1 MSKHIRETEEIYF
14 REVENMEIM
23 EKMKSEFSKQFGA
36 DRKTRA
42 YFSPGRVNLI
52 GEHTDYNGGHVFP
65 CAISLGTYALVADR
79 EDKKTQVFSMNFAE
93 KGIIEFPM
101 EELSYESTKGWAN
114 YPMGV
119 VKALADAGYPAAH
132 GFDILFFGTLPNGSG
147 LSSSASLEVL
157 MAFILNEALGF
168 ALDMVELVKL
178 SQVAENRFVGVNCG
192 IMDQFAVG
200 MGKKDHAILL
210 DCNTL
215 EYRYSRIAMEG
226 CSIVITNTNKPH
238 SLASSAYNVRRA
250 QCEHA
255 LNELKE
261 IREVQSLG
269 SLTNEEF
276 DKLAG
281 HISDHVERQRA
292 RHAVYENQR
301 TLKAVEALEQND
313 VEEFGRLMNASHV
326 SLRDDYDVTGI
337 ELDTLVELAWEQE
350 GVIGSRMT
358 GAGFGGCTVSIVR
371 NNAIEAFK
379 KNVGEA
385 YTKKIGYAPDFIVA
399 TIADGTHRID

>member
-1 MSKHIRETEEIYF
+1 MAQDILAEMKRIFEEKFGKAETRGF
-14 REVENMEIM
+14 
-23 EKMKSEFSKQFGA
+23 
-36 DRKTRA
+36 
-42 YFSPGRVNLI
+42 FSPGRVNLI

-79 EDKKTQVFSMNFAE
+79 QDSKTRIYSMNQEGA
-93 KGIIEFPM
+93 GIIEFEM
-101 EELSYESTKGWAN
+101 SGLSYDSAKGWAN

-119 VKALADAGYPAAH
+119 VKVFEDAGHKCSH
-132 GFDILFFGTLPNGSG
+132 GFDILIYGTLPNGSG

-157 MAFILNEALGF
+157 TAVILNDAFSFG
-168 ALDMVELVKL
+168 LDMVEMVKL
-178 SQVAENRFVGVNCG
+178 SQKAENTFVGVNCG

-200 MGKKDHAILL
+200 MGKKDCAILL
-210 DCNTL
+210 DCSTL
-215 EYRYSRIAMEG
+215 EYRYSKIALDG
-226 CSIVITNTNKPH
+226 ASIVITNTNKPH

-261 IREVQSLG
+261 VRPELATLG
-269 SLTNEEF
+269 ALTNLEY

-301 TLKAVEALEQND
+301 TLEAVQALEAND
-313 VEEFGRLMNASHV
+313 VARFGELMDMSHV
-326 SLRDDYDVTGI
+326 SLRDDYDVTGV
-337 ELDTLVELAWEQE
+337 ELDTLAELAWEQE

-358 GAGFGGCTVSIVR
+358 GAGFGGCTVSLVKDDC
-371 NNAIEAFK
+371 IEAFK
-379 KNVGEA
+379 KNVEA
-385 YTKKIGYAPDFIVA
+385 AYEKKIGYKPSFYVA
-399 TIADGTHRID
+399 NIADGTHRLS

>member
-1 MSKHIRETEEIYF
+1 MAQDILAEMKRIFEEKFGKAETRGF
-14 REVENMEIM
+14 
-23 EKMKSEFSKQFGA
+23 
-36 DRKTRA
+36 
-42 YFSPGRVNLI
+42 FSPGRVNLI

-79 EDKKTQVFSMNFAE
+79 QDSKTRIYSMNQEGA
-93 KGIIEFPM
+93 GIIEFEM
-101 EELSYESTKGWAN
+101 SGLSYDSAKGWAN

-119 VKALADAGYPAAH
+119 VKVFEDAGHKCSH
-132 GFDILFFGTLPNGSG
+132 GFDILIYGTLPNGSG

-157 MAFILNEALGF
+157 TAVILNDAFSFG
-168 ALDMVELVKL
+168 LDMVEMVKL
-178 SQVAENRFVGVNCG
+178 SQKAENTFVGVNCG

-200 MGKKDHAILL
+200 MGKKDCAILL
-210 DCNTL
+210 DCSTL
-215 EYRYSRIAMEG
+215 EYRYSKIALDG
-226 CSIVITNTNKPH
+226 ASIVITNTNKPH

-261 IREVQSLG
+261 VRPELATLG
-269 SLTNEEF
+269 ALTNLEY

-301 TLKAVEALEQND
+301 TLEAVKALEAND
-313 VEEFGRLMNASHV
+313 VARFGELMDMSHV
-326 SLRDDYDVTGI
+326 SLRDDYDVTGV
-337 ELDTLVELAWEQE
+337 ELDTLAELAWEQE

-358 GAGFGGCTVSIVR
+358 GAGFGGCTVSLVKDDC
-371 NNAIEAFK
+371 IEAFK
-379 KNVGEA
+379 KNVEA
-385 YTKKIGYAPDFIVA
+385 AYEKKIGYKPSFYVA
-399 TIADGTHRID
+399 NIADGTHRLS

>member
-1 MSKHIRETEEIYF
+1 MAQDILAEMKRIFEEKFGKAETRGF
-14 REVENMEIM
+14 
-23 EKMKSEFSKQFGA
+23 
-36 DRKTRA
+36 
-42 YFSPGRVNLI
+42 FSPGRVNLI

-79 EDKKTQVFSMNFAE
+79 QDSKTRIYSMNQEGA
-93 KGIIEFPM
+93 GIIEFEM
-101 EELSYESTKGWAN
+101 SGLSYDSAKGWAN

-119 VKALADAGYPAAH
+119 VKVFEDAGHKCSH
-132 GFDILFFGTLPNGSG
+132 GFDILIYGTLPNGSG

-157 MAFILNEALGF
+157 TAVILNDAFSFG
-168 ALDMVELVKL
+168 LDMVEMVKL
-178 SQVAENRFVGVNCG
+178 SQKAENTFVGVNCG

-200 MGKKDHAILL
+200 MGKKDCAILL
-210 DCNTL
+210 DCSTL
-215 EYRYSRIAMEG
+215 EYRYSKIALDG
-226 CSIVITNTNKPH
+226 ASIVITNTNKPH

-261 IREVQSLG
+261 VRPELATLG
-269 SLTNEEF
+269 ALTNLEY

-301 TLKAVEALEQND
+301 TLEAVQALEAND
-313 VEEFGRLMNASHV
+313 VARFGELMDMSHV
-326 SLRDDYDVTGI
+326 SLRDDYDVTGV
-337 ELDTLVELAWEQE
+337 ELDTLAELAWEQE

-358 GAGFGGCTVSIVR
+358 GAGFGGCTVSLVKDDC
-371 NNAIEAFK
+371 IEAFK
-379 KNVGEA
+379 KNVEA
-385 YTKKIGYAPDFIVA
+385 AYEKKIGYKPSFYVA
-399 TIADGTHRID
+399 SIADGTHRLV

>member
-1 MSKHIRETEEIYF
+1 MATEILAEMKKVFEEKFGKAETRGF
-14 REVENMEIM
+14 
-23 EKMKSEFSKQFGA
+23 
-36 DRKTRA
+36 
-42 YFSPGRVNLI
+42 FSPGRVNLI

-79 EDKKTQVFSMNFAE
+79 QDSKTRIYSMNQEGA
-93 KGIIEFPM
+93 GIIEFEM
-101 EELSYESTKGWAN
+101 SGLAYDSAKGWAN

-119 VKALADAGYPAAH
+119 VKVFEDAGHKCSH
-132 GFDILFFGTLPNGSG
+132 GFDILIYGTLPNGSA

-157 MAFILNEALGF
+157 TAVILNDAF
-168 ALDMVELVKL
+168 AFGLDMVEMVKL
-178 SQVAENRFVGVNCG
+178 SQKAENTFVGVNCG

-200 MGKKDHAILL
+200 MGKKDCAILL
-210 DCNTL
+210 DCSTL
-215 EYRYSRIAMEG
+215 EYRYSKIALDG
-226 CSIVITNTNKPH
+226 ASIVITNTNKPH

-261 IREVQSLG
+261 VRPELATLG
-269 SLTNEEF
+269 SLTNLEY

-301 TLKAVEALEQND
+301 TLEAVKALEAND
-313 VEEFGRLMNASHV
+313 VARFGELMDMSHV
-326 SLRDDYDVTGI
+326 SLRDDYDVTGV
-337 ELDTLVELAWEQE
+337 ELDTLAELAWEQE

-358 GAGFGGCTVSIVR
+358 GAGFGGCTVSLVKDDC
-371 NNAIEAFK
+371 IEAFK
-379 KNVGEA
+379 KNVEA
-385 YTKKIGYAPDFIVA
+385 AYEKKIGYKPSFYVA
-399 TIADGTHRID
+399 NIADGTHRLS